1 MKKDESLLPAGEMTL
16 GQRLKYLRKK
26 ERISQREFAKNAGIS
41 QGNLSDMENDKYLPS
56 ITTVI
61 SIIEYY
67 GFAADWILFGI
78 GPMQSINYNDISDN
92 SSFLSTPIAA
102 DEEELLSVYRDLD
115 SEGKSIVKSTC
126 YQERRRMQE
135 NTTENPKSKRA

>member
-26 ERISQREFAKNAGIS
+26 ERISQREFAEHAGIS

-78 GPMQSINYNDISDN
+78 GPMKAIDYSNISDN
-92 SSFLSTPIAA
+92 SSSVPITA
-102 DEEELLSVYRDLD
+102 DEEELLSVYNDLD
-115 SEGKSIVKSTC
+115 SEGKAIVKSTC

-135 NTTENPKSKRA
+135 NSTENPKSKRA

>member
-26 ERISQREFAKNAGIS
+26 ERISQREFAKHAGIS

-78 GPMQSINYNDISDN
+78 GPMQAIDYNNISDN
-92 SSFLSTPIAA
+92 SSSVPITA
-102 DEEELLSVYRDLD
+102 DEEELLSVYNDLD
-115 SEGKSIVKSTC
+115 SEGKAIVKSTC

-135 NTTENPKSKRA
+135 PSTENPKSKRA

>member
-1 MKKDESLLPAGEMTL
+1 MKKDESLLPASEMTL
-16 GQRLKYLRKK
+16 GQRLKHLRKK
-26 ERISQREFAKNAGIS
+26 EKISQREFAKHAGIS

-67 GFAADWILFGI
+67 GFSAEWILFGI
-78 GPMQSINYNDISDN
+78 GPIQAIDYNNISDN
-92 SSFLSTPIAA
+92 SLSLSTPIAE
-102 DEEELLSVYRDLD
+102 DEEELLSVYRDLA
-115 SEGKSIVKSTC
+115 SEGKAIVKSTC

>member
-26 ERISQREFAKNAGIS
+26 ERISQREFAEHAGIS

-78 GPMQSINYNDISDN
+78 GPMKAIDYSNISDN
-92 SSFLSTPIAA
+92 SSSVPIAA
-102 DEEELLSVYRDLD
+102 DEEELLSVYNDLD
-115 SEGKSIVKSTC
+115 SEGKAIVKSTC

-135 NTTENPKSKRA
+135 NSTENPKSKRA

>member
-1 MKKDESLLPAGEMTL
+1 MKKDESLLPASEMTL

-26 ERISQREFAKNAGIS
+26 ERISQREFAEHAGIS

-78 GPMQSINYNDISDN
+78 GPMQAIDYSNISDN
-92 SSFLSTPIAA
+92 SSPVPIAA
-102 DEEELLSVYRDLD
+102 DEEELLSVYNDLD
-115 SEGKSIVKSTC
+115 SEGKAIVKSTC

-135 NTTENPKSKRA
+135 NSTENPKSKRA